1 MTCLYLIIPC
11 FPNYVS
17 PSLVKF
23 FPSTKLHLACT
34 KTSLTQTF
42 TKPSSLHCLPSSSMS
57 SLTGL
62 APLEAVL
69 FDVDGTLCDSD
80 PLHYEALREMLLK
93 IGFNGGV
100 PITEEFFVEKFSGKN
115 NIDAASVPFPDDPE
129 QGLKFVE
136 DKEAMF
142 QRLAREQLKPVKGL
156 EKVTAWVEKRGLK
169 RAAVTNSPRVNA
181 ELMISKLGLS
191 DFFDVLIIGDE
202 CERGKPHPDPY
213 LKALEV
219 LKASKDHTFV
229 FEDSFSGITAGV
241 AAGMPV
247 IGIAIRN
254 PEDLLMKAKPDFLI
268 KDYEDPKLWAALEE
282 LDKPGAEK
290 LEILDKNI
298 QQGA

>member
-1 MTCLYLIIPC
+1 MSHLRVPC
-11 FPNYVS
+11 SSNYVS
-17 PSLVKF
+17 PSVVKIC
-23 FPSTKLHLACT
+23 PSTKLHLTCT
-34 KTSLTQTF
+34 KTNLAQTF
-42 TKPSSLHCLPSSSMS
+42 TKPSSLHCLLSMS

-115 NIDAASVPFPDDPE
+115 NVDTALVAFPDDLE
-129 QGLKFVE
+129 QGLKFVA
-136 DKEAMF
+136 DKETMF

-156 EKVTAWVEKRGLK
+156 DKVRTWVENRGLK
-169 RAAVTNSPRVNA
+169 RAAVTNSPRTNA

-219 LKASKDHTFV
+219 LKASKDHAFV

-247 IGIAIRN
+247 IGIASRN
-254 PEDLLMKAKPDFLI
+254 PEDLLIKAKPSFLI
-268 KDYEDPKLWAALEE
+268 KDYEDSKLWAALEE
-282 LDKPGAEK
+282 LDKPDVKK

-298 QQGA
+298 

>member
-1 MTCLYLIIPC
+1 MTHLRIPC
-11 FPNYVS
+11 SPNYVS
-17 PSLVKF
+17 PSVVKF
-23 FPSTKLHLACT
+23 CPSTKPHLGCT
-34 KTSLTQTF
+34 KTNLAQTF
-42 TKPSSLHCLPSSSMS
+42 TKPSSLHCLPSSMS

-62 APLEAVL
+62 ASLEAVL

-115 NIDAASVPFPDDPE
+115 NVDTALVAFPDDLE
-129 QGLKFVE
+129 QGLKFVQE
-136 DKEAMF
+136 KEAMF

-156 EKVTAWVEKRGLK
+156 DKMRTWVEKRGLK

-219 LKASKDHTFV
+219 LKASKDHAFV
-229 FEDSFSGITAGV
+229 FEGLRLEWQLGC
-241 AAGMPV
+241 
-247 IGIAIRN
+247 
-254 PEDLLMKAKPDFLI
+254 LLL
-268 KDYEDPKLWAALEE
+268 
-282 LDKPGAEK
+282 G
-290 LEILDKNI
+290 
-298 QQGA
+298 